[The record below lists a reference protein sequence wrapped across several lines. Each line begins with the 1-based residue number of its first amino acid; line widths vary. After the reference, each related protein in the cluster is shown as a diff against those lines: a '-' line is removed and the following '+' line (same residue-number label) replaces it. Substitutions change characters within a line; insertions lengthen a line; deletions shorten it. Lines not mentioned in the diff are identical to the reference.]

1 MRPKRCKNVALISMK
16 IHCFFICVL
25 LVSAGCTRE
34 PVSENK
40 DTLVVSVEQASAWT
54 KNFNPLFPGG
64 SRWPTGSG
72 IYEPLMIFNS
82 FEGRW
87 IPWLAQGFEWSED
100 QLKLTVAIRDGVKW
114 SDGTPFTAL
123 DVQETFTLMKK
134 HRALD
139 GQNVW
144 KFLESVRASTSTTV
158 EVNFNKVYSPGFAA
172 IMHQVIVPSHVF
184 SKVKDPVRFTNPNPV
199 GTGPFTELSVFR
211 SQVYELEANPHY
223 WNGPTDVRRLR
234 MPAYGSNDSATL
246 AMISGELDWAGHFI
260 PAVDKTFVARNPAFH
275 QYWFPLNGPM
285 VFLYLNTQKPPFD
298 RPEIRKALSMA
309 INRKR
314 IVEIAMYNYTRPG
327 NATGLS
333 DIYKSWRD
341 ESAVKRGDWIRYDFE
356 KAKAL
361 LESEG
366 FQRGPKGELLDSTG
380 KPIELLIEVVSG
392 WSDWVR
398 AAQVVADDLK
408 SLGISASVKAYEF
421 SAWFER
427 LQKGDFQVAISWSA
441 KGATPYDFYRTMASK
456 KTLKAQGELSPN
468 NWHRFADSEMD
479 KYLDAFESTNDPKQQ
494 ALLAKKMQ
502 HRFVDLAPAI
512 PLFPNPSW
520 GQFSTRRF
528 TNFPTQDNA
537 YADLSPVADFHR
549 LLVLTRLKRREN

>member
-1 MRPKRCKNVALISMK
+1 MK
-16 IHCFFICVL
+16 IPLNSLCAL
-25 LVSAGCTRE
+25 LVLFACTRA
-34 PVSENK
+34 PVTENK

-72 IYEPLMIFNS
+72 IYEPMMIFNS

-87 IPWLAQGFEWSED
+87 IPWLAKGYEWSSD
-100 QLKLTVAIRDGVKW
+100 QKTLTINIRENVKW
-114 SDGTPFTAL
+114 SDGKPFTAL
-123 DVQETFTLMKK
+123 DVQETFSLMKN

-144 KFLESVRASTSTTV
+144 RFLDSVTASTSTTV
-158 EVNFNKVYSPGFAA
+158 EVSFSKVYSPGFGA
-172 IMHQVIVPSHVF
+172 IMHQVIVPAHVF
-184 SKVKDPVRFTNPNPV
+184 GGLEDPVRFTNPNPV

-211 SQVYELEANPHY
+211 SQVYELEANPYY
-223 WNGPTDVRRLR
+223 WKGRTDVRKLR

-260 PAVDKTFVARNPAFH
+260 PAVEKTFVARKPEFH
-275 QYWFPLNGPM
+275 DYWFPLNGPM

-298 RPEIRKALSMA
+298 QIEVRKALSMA

-314 IVEIAMYNYTRPG
+314 VVEIAMYNYTRPG

-333 DIYKSWRD
+333 DIYKSWRED
-341 ESAVKRGDWIRYDFE
+341 KASERGDWINFAPE
-356 KAKAL
+356 KARAL
-361 LESEG
+361 LEANG
-366 FQRGPKGELLDSTG
+366 FRRAESGQLLGKDG
-380 KPIELLIEVVSG
+380 KPVQLLIEVVSG

-398 AAQVVADDLK
+398 AAQVIADDLK
-408 SLGISASVKAYEF
+408 KLGVDASVKAYEF

-427 LQKGDFQVAISWSA
+427 LQKGEFQVAISWSA

-456 KTLKAQGELSPN
+456 RTLKPQGEISPN

-479 KYLDAFESTNDPKQQ
+479 QFLDAFENTNNPEEQ
-494 ALLAKKMQ
+494 AELAKKMQ
-502 HRFVDLAPAI
+502 YRFVELVPAI

-528 TNFPTQDNA
+528 TNFPTEENA

-549 LLVLTRLKRREN
+549 LLVLTSLKKRAN